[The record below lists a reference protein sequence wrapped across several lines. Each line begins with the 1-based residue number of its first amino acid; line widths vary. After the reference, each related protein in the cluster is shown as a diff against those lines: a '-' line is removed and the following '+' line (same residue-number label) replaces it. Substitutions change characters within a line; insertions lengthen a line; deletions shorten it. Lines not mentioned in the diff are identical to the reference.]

1 MKEKVLLLLYSVLL
15 CNFKILITQIIG
27 KFKME
32 KKHEEIAFYETDVAK
47 NLMGMFRGRAV
58 GGIRSNFIVGHIYAG
73 KSGLTQISGNLAYLI
88 KKEERR
94 ALIITDVFTKK
105 FAGKVMKSL
114 DHIDMVSRVWSGVEA
129 EVPLYTIDEGVKI
142 CEEFKPKVLIAIGG
156 GSVIDAA
163 KILLLKYEKPKA
175 NIYGIIPFIPLGL
188 RKKVNYLV
196 AIPTTSGTGSEVT
209 IYSIFTNVNRDPP
222 KKIELSHPELIPDY
236 VILDTDFVKDMPP
249 FLTMATGLDA
259 FSHAIGSYISGW
271 GGPLIDALNT
281 SAIKEIIKYL
291 PRAYKYGAK
300 DLEAREHMQWAAL
313 IAGMGFNNSKLGI
326 DHSLGHSFGGVF
338 NIHHGLSVGIFLPY
352 TITFQ
357 AKVSDRWKDLCPIF
371 NVESVGKNRNI
382 LLGEFV
388 QKVKNFI
395 LSIGGSIIIKD
406 LKNPVISEEKFKEKL
421 EILTKYAESDG
432 ITLLSTR
439 YINKELFKKIF
450 EYAWDGKDI
459 DF

>member
-1 MKEKVLLLLYSVLL
+1 
-15 CNFKILITQIIG
+15 
-27 KFKME
+27 ME
-32 KKHEEIAFYETDVAK
+32 KNHEEIAFYETDVAK
-47 NLMGMFRGRAV
+47 NLLGMFRGRAV
-58 GGIRSNFIVGHIYAG
+58 QSIRSNFIVGLIYAG
-73 KSGLTQISGNLAYLI
+73 KSGLNQISGILTYSI

-94 ALIITDVFTKK
+94 ALIITDAYTKK

-114 DHIDMVSRVWSGVEA
+114 DRIDMISRVWSGVEA

-142 CEEFKPKVLIAIGG
+142 CEEFKPTVLIAIGG

-163 KILLLKYEKPKA
+163 KILLIKYEKPKT
-175 NIYGIIPFIPLGL
+175 NIYGIIPFTPLGL
-188 RKKVNYLV
+188 RKKVNCLI

-209 IYSIFTNVNRDPP
+209 MYSIFTNVNRNPP
-222 KKIELSHPELIPDY
+222 KKIELAHPELIPDY

-259 FSHAIGSYISGW
+259 LSHALGSYISGW
-271 GGPLIDALNT
+271 GGALIDALNT

-326 DHSLGHSFGGVF
+326 DHSLGHSFGGIF
-338 NIHHGLSVGIFLPY
+338 KIHHGLSVGMFLPY
-352 TITFQ
+352 TIAFQ

-371 NVESVGKNRNI
+371 NVKSDGKNKNI
-382 LLGEFV
+382 LLGEFI
-388 QKVKNFI
+388 QKVKDFI
-395 LSIGGSIIIKD
+395 LSVGGSINIKD
-406 LKNPVISEEKFKEKL
+406 LTNPVIIEEKYKEKL
-421 EILTKYAESDG
+421 EILSKYAEGDAVS
-432 ITLLSTR
+432 LLSTR
-439 YINKELFKKIF
+439 YVNKELFKKIF
-450 EYAWDGKDI
+450 EYAWNGKDI